1 MSERLNG
8 VRCPGC
14 GELVDEQ
21 AIACPNCGEQIDVEV
36 PGDMTHTRHPPLDLP
51 MPDPSVLS
59 SERPPER

>member
-1 MSERLNG
+1 MSEQLNG
-8 VRCPGC
+8 VKCPKC

-36 PGDMTHTRHPPLDLP
+36 PGDMKRTRHDPLDLP

-59 SERPPER
+59 PHRPPER